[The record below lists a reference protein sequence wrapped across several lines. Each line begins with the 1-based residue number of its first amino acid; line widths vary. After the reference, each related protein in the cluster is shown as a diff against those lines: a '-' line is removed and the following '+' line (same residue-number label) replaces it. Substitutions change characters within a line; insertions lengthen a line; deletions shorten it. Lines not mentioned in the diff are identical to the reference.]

1 MFFTTLNRI
10 RAAHPCSTGWEK
22 LLHHLGKTRADDEP
36 LSLLTILESNGISD
50 AIWAL
55 RSIDDCPEIRLFAV
69 RCVRQIQHFLID
81 IRSLDALDVAELYAV
96 GGATDEDLAAAWAAA
111 WDAAWAP
118 AWEAAWAA
126 AWYSAWDAAWA
137 AARAVARAA
146 ARHAARD
153 AAWDAAWAVAR
164 AAARDA
170 ARDAA
175 WDVQRQDFIDIFC
188 S

>member
-55 RSIDDCPEIRLFAV
+55 RAIDDYPEIRLFAV
-69 RCVRQIQHFLID
+69 RCVRQIQHLLID
-81 IRSLDALDVAELYAV
+81 IRLLDALDVTELYAV
-96 GGATDEDLAAAWAAA
+96 GEATDEDLAAARAAA
-111 WDAAWAP
+111 WDAAG
-118 AWEAAWAA
+118 AA
-126 AWYSAWDAAWA
+126 ALDVARDAAWA
-137 AARAVARAA
+137 AAGDAA
-146 ARHAARD
+146 GD
-153 AAWDAAWAVAR
+153 AAW
-164 AAARDA
+164 
-170 ARDAA
+170 DAA